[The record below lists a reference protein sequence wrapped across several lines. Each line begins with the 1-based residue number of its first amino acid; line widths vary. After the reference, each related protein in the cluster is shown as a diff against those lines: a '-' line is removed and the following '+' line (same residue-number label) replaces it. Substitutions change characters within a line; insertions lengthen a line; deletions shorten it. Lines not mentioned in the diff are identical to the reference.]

1 MPMLPLLLRVLLS
14 LCLILNGSGY
24 AMASAHMS
32 MGHQESGGAMGQ
44 LAADPA
50 DSAQPPCH
58 QLHDA
63 APQAAEQAPGSPPD
77 TAAVDS
83 DSPSPDCCKSGACRC
98 ACVQHVPATI
108 PVHALGEA
116 AMEHAAIVLP
126 LTLGHAAPALPDLIR
141 PPIG

>member
-14 LCLILNGSGY
+14 LSLILNSSGY

-32 MGHQESGGAMGQ
+32 VGHQDSVSATGQ
-44 LAADPA
+44 PAADPA

-58 QLHDA
+58 QHDE
-63 APQAAEQAPGSPPD
+63 AAEQAPGIPPD